1 MAICGVAFA
10 ANSELSTN
18 EIEFI
23 DRVDTSLEHLY
34 ESRLEG
40 SKFLPT
46 KDFNLLLNLPRAT
59 QDTLD
64 HAYKLG
70 QRERYQMKARKK
82 ALALTILEDLSRDER
97 AALDSYL
104 WVSPKLSLKIVQ
116 NSTSRLHKSA
126 EANMI
131 YFFEVLLG
139 ALGTSE
145 ERVHFQ
151 FIFPCEHFYEI
162 KLVASA
168 PVFEGKKT
176 IEFQSCASGFP
187 VVYSEFRFLLNS
199 AKKQLSLSF
208 NNYSASYLVQFQ
220 DNQPTPMT
228 ADPLQDTK
236 PLQIKA
242 TFQDF
247 GAALDYR
254 AVNLTDA
261 TAETVFRLMAS
272 SLGRKVKYVGVK
284 PSQARATYT
293 FDAIPL
299 RALGVLASG
308 VSGQVTCRV
317 GQNVLA
323 VFRRGD
329 VRARDRKLCYL

>member
-34 ESRLEG
+34 ESRLE
-40 SKFLPT
+40 
-46 KDFNLLLNLPRAT
+46 
-59 QDTLD
+59 
-64 HAYKLG
+64 
-70 QRERYQMKARKK
+70 
-82 ALALTILEDLSRDER
+82 
-97 AALDSYL
+97 
-104 WVSPKLSLKIVQ
+104 
-116 NSTSRLHKSA
+116 
-126 EANMI
+126 
-131 YFFEVLLG
+131 
-139 ALGTSE
+139 
-145 ERVHFQ
+145 
-151 FIFPCEHFYEI
+151 
-162 KLVASA
+162 
-168 PVFEGKKT
+168 
-176 IEFQSCASGFP
+176 
-187 VVYSEFRFLLNS
+187 
-199 AKKQLSLSF
+199 
-208 NNYSASYLVQFQ
+208 ASYLVQFQ